1 MKELL
6 EWLGFNKIDYTQIDN
21 EIVEIPGF
29 GKMFFQDMSKVAS
42 LFKKNKEGE
51 YIFNIQENPDELL
64 REDIY
69 YVAFKFGNNWY
80 YTDIRQPFQLNIL
93 KYVGNR
99 RKTNSSLQY
108 VNLGIHTPFELLN
121 GSFGLDMWVKK
132 AKYLGHQAIGI
143 CDKNTMAATYA
154 LQKECAAAGIQ
165 HVFGYSFVFM
175 DNLEDASCVGAKIYA
190 LSQKGLQNLLR
201 IQKCINVNNESKT
214 LLLSQLIEYS
224 KGNVLVLDNYS
235 SEWIIKHQDTV
246 SKLQEAFEF
255 VFYQVDLSEYKAN
268 RIDVVGLESAKLYFN
283 DIYNKLPF
291 KNPLQPILI
300 TECYYLDKEDYK
312 NKIILNKI
320 ADGAAHRQSD
330 DQYYKDIDEQYEKF
344 TQLFDDQRWDIESL
358 FAECCKNTLVI
369 ASNAHAT
376 FETERNFMPQYDM
389 TEEERQKYKTPH
401 NMFNTLLEEGLQRLI
416 PAELQDK
423 YRQQMEYEKYII
435 ESTNNIDYLLV
446 QYDTVNWAKQNNILV
461 GCGRGSAAGSLLLY
475 LLGITLIDPLKYD
488 LIFERFLLPER
499 AGLYLSDTTIIG
511 SDILSQQYIEVTLE
525 NQQTIKIDKD
535 AQLLVQRAGIEQP
548 IIVYADELLADDDIL
563 FDNRDVL
570 FTLNEL

>member
-154 LQKECAAAGIQ
+154 LQKECTAAGIQ

-401 NMFNTLLEEGLQRLI
+401 NMFNALLEEGLQRLI